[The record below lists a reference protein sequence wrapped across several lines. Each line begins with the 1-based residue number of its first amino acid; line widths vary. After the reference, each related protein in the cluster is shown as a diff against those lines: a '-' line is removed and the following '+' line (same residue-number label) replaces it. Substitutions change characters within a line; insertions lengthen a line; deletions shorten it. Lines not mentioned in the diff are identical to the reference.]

1 MRQKL
6 KYLDYSILIPYLL
19 LSLFG
24 IVMIYSASSDILLVN
39 GFSPMVYMRKQI
51 INFIL
56 AFFALGV
63 PFFTIKLELL
73 KRLNFV
79 FIFLV
84 IAIAMLFFL
93 IVLKIVS
100 HGQAEING
108 AVGWIKVG
116 PINVQPVE
124 FAKLALIFYLAF
136 VLSKKDGY
144 LIPGKIIENLKKP
157 TMLVGLMLFLTILE
171 PDFGGTSILFLIVC
185 IMYSVSGMPIKY
197 AVGGLL
203 ILLFAV
209 LAIVFLLLHFKPA
222 FITKYYQF
230 QRLLAFAHPFEL
242 EKTSGGQLV
251 NSYYAIHNGGL
262 FGVGIGNSMQKRG
275 YLPEPYT
282 DFILSIISEELGSIG
297 GIAVVAILF
306 FLVWRITEVGLHTQN
321 QFNSLLCFGI
331 ATIIF
336 TETFFNV
343 GAVLGMLPITG
354 VTLPFISYGGSS
366 IMALTAAVAV
376 VLNIEANEKIMRARK
391 DILNGVSFSR

>member
-171 PDFGGTSILFLIVC
+171 PDFGGTSI
-185 IMYSVSGMPIKY
+185 
-197 AVGGLL
+197 
-203 ILLFAV
+203 
-209 LAIVFLLLHFKPA
+209 
-222 FITKYYQF
+222 
-230 QRLLAFAHPFEL
+230 
-242 EKTSGGQLV
+242 
-251 NSYYAIHNGGL
+251 
-262 FGVGIGNSMQKRG
+262 
-275 YLPEPYT
+275 
-282 DFILSIISEELGSIG
+282 
-297 GIAVVAILF
+297 
-306 FLVWRITEVGLHTQN
+306 
-321 QFNSLLCFGI
+321 CF
-331 ATIIF
+331 
-336 TETFFNV
+336 
-343 GAVLGMLPITG
+343 
-354 VTLPFISYGGSS
+354 
-366 IMALTAAVAV
+366 
-376 VLNIEANEKIMRARK
+376 
-391 DILNGVSFSR
+391 

>member
-73 KRLNFV
+73 KRQNFV

-209 LAIVFLLLHFKPA
+209 LAIVFLLLHFQPA

-306 FLVWRITEVGLHTQN
+306 FLVWRI
-321 QFNSLLCFGI
+321 
-331 ATIIF
+331 
-336 TETFFNV
+336 
-343 GAVLGMLPITG
+343 
-354 VTLPFISYGGSS
+354 
-366 IMALTAAVAV
+366 
-376 VLNIEANEKIMRARK
+376 
-391 DILNGVSFSR
+391 